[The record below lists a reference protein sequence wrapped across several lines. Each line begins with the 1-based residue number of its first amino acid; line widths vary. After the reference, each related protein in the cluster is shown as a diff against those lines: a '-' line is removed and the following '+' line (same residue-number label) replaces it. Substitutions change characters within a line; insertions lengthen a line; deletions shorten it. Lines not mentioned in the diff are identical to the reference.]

1 MHNGPS
7 ARERRPLHWLRK
19 ERNVETAR
27 GWSARDSA
35 ACCVPRHDRLDP
47 A

>member
-19 ERNVETAR
+19 ERNVENR
-27 GWSARDSA
+27 
-35 ACCVPRHDRLDP
+35 PRLVGP
-47 A
+47 